1 MYICEP
7 LNQVIRLYLI
17 KIYITVLIPNTN
29 YLTIKGNVH
38 RGYSPLFSMIF
49 RISHDFTLSEI
60 TPDVVR
66 HLAGLA
72 RIDVT
77 DAEVNRFTEQL
88 GLIVDSA
95 ATLKAAVAGDVPA
108 TSHPIPMK
116 NIYRED
122 VVLESLSQKA
132 ALSGSAD
139 SESGRFRVAAI
150 LDEE

>member
-1 MYICEP
+1 MNGPTRENHTLLP
-7 LNQVIRLYLI
+7 PENLGEVDL
-17 KIYITVLIPNTN
+17 
-29 YLTIKGNVH
+29 GNP
-38 RGYSPLFSMIF
+38 RNNAQK
-49 RISHDFTLSEI
+49 DFTLSEI

-77 DAEVNRFTEQL
+77 DAEVDRFTEQL

-116 NIYRED
+116 NVYRED
-122 VVLESLSQKA
+122 VVLESLSQEA